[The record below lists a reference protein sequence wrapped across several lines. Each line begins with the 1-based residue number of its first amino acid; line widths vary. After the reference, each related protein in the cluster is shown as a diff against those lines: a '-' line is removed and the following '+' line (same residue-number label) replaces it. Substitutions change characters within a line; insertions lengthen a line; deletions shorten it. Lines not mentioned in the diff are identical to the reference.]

1 MNKKALCDPNMIY
14 KDSNITYKTGER
26 TKMRELTATSF
37 LLVLLV
43 TLVTPAYASVT
54 IQATIDQNIHVVFDF
69 QNISSEIYNE
79 TIRQHLFNVSTI
91 PRAIEESL
99 EEKNLKNTECM
110 YDPTQ
115 EIFDDSTRSI
125 HVEFLLIGSD
135 IIRIAVSKATTN
147 KIYNVRTDW
156 RKFHVNLTDNYAL
169 DFNEYFGR
177 PIAEWEFGNKT
188 TPATYYYNHTSSIK
202 FDPICYFALPSRAI
216 NPHIAE
222 DGDTIVFELPPSLGE
237 SLLNSPFLILVALI
251 IVNVVAV
258 LYRKIRT

>member
-1 MNKKALCDPNMIY
+1 
-14 KDSNITYKTGER
+14 
-26 TKMRELTATSF
+26 MRELTATSLLLA
-37 LLVLLV
+37 LLVS
-43 TLVTPAYASVT
+43 LVTPAYASVS

-69 QNISSEIYNE
+69 QNINSTIYNE
-79 TIRQHLFNVSTI
+79 AIQQQLFNASTI
-91 PRAIEESL
+91 PRAIKENL
-99 EEKNLKNTECM
+99 EQRDLKNAECI

-125 HVEFLLIGSD
+125 RVEFLLVGSD
-135 IIRIAVSKATTN
+135 IIRVTISKTIMN

-169 DFNEYFGR
+169 DFDEYFGK
-177 PIAEWEFGNKT
+177 PIAEWEFENKT
-188 TPATYYYNHTSSIK
+188 TPARYYYNHTSSIE
-202 FDPICYFALPSRAI
+202 FDPICYFILPSRAD

-222 DGDTIVFELPPSLGE
+222 DMDTIVFELPLSIGE

-258 LYRKIRT
+258 LYRKIRR

>member
-1 MNKKALCDPNMIY
+1 MIY
-14 KDSNITYKTGER
+14 KDSNITYKLER
-26 TKMRELTATSF
+26 PKMRELATTS
-37 LLVLLV
+37 LLVVLLV

-69 QNISSEIYNE
+69 QNIDSIIYNE

-99 EEKNLKNTECM
+99 EEKDLKNVECI

-125 HVEFLLIGSD
+125 HVDFLLVGSD
-135 IIRIAVSKATTN
+135 IIRITINKTTTN

-156 RKFHVNLTDNYAL
+156 RKFHFNLTDNYAL
-169 DFNEYFGR
+169 DFNEYFGK
-177 PIAEWEFGNKT
+177 PMAEWKFENKT
-188 TPATYYYNHTSSIK
+188 TPVHYYYNHTSSIE
-202 FDPICYFALPSRAI
+202 FDPICYFTLPSRAI

-222 DGDTIVFELPPSLGE
+222 DGDTLIFELPLSLGE

-251 IVNVVAV
+251 MVNVVAV
-258 LYRKIRT
+258 LYRKIRR

>member
-1 MNKKALCDPNMIY
+1 MIY

-26 TKMRELTATSF
+26 TKMRELTATSLLLL
-37 LLVLLV
+37 LLVS
-43 TLVTPAYASVT
+43 LVTPVCASVT

-69 QNISSEIYNE
+69 QNIDSTTYNA
-79 TIRQHLFNVSTI
+79 IIHQHLFDISTI
-91 PRAIEESL
+91 PRAIEEDL
-99 EEKNLKNTECM
+99 EERDLKNAECK
-110 YDPTQ
+110 YDPAQ

-125 HVEFLLIGSD
+125 RVEFLLVGSD
-135 IIRIAVSKATTN
+135 IIHITINRTTTN

-177 PIAEWEFGNKT
+177 PIVEWKFENKT
-188 TPATYYYNHTSSIK
+188 TPVHYYYNHTSSIE
-202 FDPICYFALPSRAI
+202 FDPICYFTLPSRAI

-222 DGDTIVFELPPSLGE
+222 DMETIVFELPLPLGE
-237 SLLNSPFLILVALI
+237 SLLSSPFLILVALI

-258 LYRKIRT
+258 LYRKVRR